1 MPRAIRIIKA
11 DIVYHLLNRANGR
24 LRIFKKSRDFEAF
37 EKILAEAINKF
48 HVRITGYC
56 IMSNHWHMVA
66 WPRKDN
72 QLSGFMKW
80 LTVTHAQRWHT
91 AHGTTGMGH
100 LYQGRYKSFPTE
112 SDEHYLTVL
121 RYVESNPLRA
131 DIVEKSQSWPWSSLA
146 LRNGRECEITLSD
159 GPVELP
165 RRWNYLV
172 NLGVND
178 NQKSM
183 IDNSI
188 KRGCPY
194 GDEHWVRRTIK
205 QLGLES
211 SIRPIGRPKNGVR
224 PL

>member
-1 MPRAIRIIKA
+1 MPRAIRIIKK
-11 DIVYHLLNRANGR
+11 DIVYHLLNRANGK
-24 LRIFKKSRDFEAF
+24 LRIFKKARDFEVF
-37 EKILAEAINKF
+37 EEILAEAINKF

-72 QLSGFMKW
+72 QLSEFMKW

-100 LYQGRYKSFPTE
+100 LYQGRYKSFPTK
-112 SDEHYLTVL
+112 SDEHYLTLL

-131 DIVEKSQSWPWSSLA
+131 EIVGKSQSWPWSSLA

-172 NLGVND
+172 NLGAND

-183 IDNSI
+183 IDNCI

-194 GDEHWVRRTIK
+194 GDEHWVRRIIK

-211 SIRPIGRPKNGVR
+211 SIRPIGRPKNGV
-224 PL
+224 